1 MSINSLLNTNYGWVS
16 LFLRKE
22 SLNCSVSIDF
32 NQICGMEGTSQ
43 EKIKILYV
51 DDEENN
57 LQAFKAT
64 FRRDY
69 AIFLAIDAN
78 TARETLKTQ
87 VVDIIITDQRMPG
100 ETGVE
105 FLESIIPIYPNP
117 IRILLTGYTDIQAV
131 IDAINKGKVYHYL
144 TKPWEEDYLRTVI
157 KNAFEIYQLRRENE
171 KLTQA
176 LIKSNDQ
183 LEFILRQNLLS

>member
-1 MSINSLLNTNYGWVS
+1 
-16 LFLRKE
+16 
-22 SLNCSVSIDF
+22 
-32 NQICGMEGTSQ
+32 MENKSE

-69 AIFLAIDAN
+69 KIFIDISAKEG
-78 TARETLKTQ
+78 REILKQ
-87 VVDIIITDQRMPG
+87 EEIDVIVTDQRMPE

-105 FLESIIPIYPNP
+105 FLESIIPDFPDP

-131 IDAINKGKVYHYL
+131 IDAINKGQVYHYL

-171 KLTQA
+171 QLTKA

>member
-1 MSINSLLNTNYGWVS
+1 MSDQQ
-16 LFLRKE
+16 K
-22 SLNCSVSIDF
+22 
-32 NQICGMEGTSQ
+32 

-69 AIFLAIDAN
+69 KVFIAISAQE
-78 TARETLKTQ
+78 ARDLLLTQ
-87 VVDIIITDQRMPG
+87 AVDIIITDQRMPE

-105 FLESIIPIYPNP
+105 FLESIIPLYPDP

-131 IDAINKGKVYHYL
+131 IDAINKGQVYHYL

-157 KNAFEIYQLRRENE
+157 KNAFEVYSLRNENK
-171 KLTQA
+171 KLTDD
-176 LIKSNDQ
+176 LIKANDQ
-183 LEFILRQNLLS
+183 LEFLLRQNLLS

>member
-1 MSINSLLNTNYGWVS
+1 MDDKT
-16 LFLRKE
+16 
-22 SLNCSVSIDF
+22 
-32 NQICGMEGTSQ
+32 Q
-43 EKIKILYV
+43 EKIRILYV

-69 AIFLAIDAN
+69 KIFIAISASEG
-78 TARETLKTQ
+78 REILKNEE
-87 VVDIIITDQRMPG
+87 VDIIVTDQRMPQ
-100 ETGVE
+100 ESGVE
-105 FLESIIPIYPNP
+105 FLESIIPIHPNP

-131 IDAINKGKVYHYL
+131 IDAINKGQVYHYL

-157 KNAFEIYQLRRENE
+157 KNAFEIHQLRIENE
-171 KLTQA
+171 KLTKA

-183 LEFILRQNLLS
+183 LEFLLRQNLLS

>member
-1 MSINSLLNTNYGWVS
+1 
-16 LFLRKE
+16 
-22 SLNCSVSIDF
+22 
-32 NQICGMEGTSQ
+32 METKPQ

-69 AIFLAIDAN
+69 QIFLAIDAPL
-78 TARETLKTQ
+78 AREILSKEDI
-87 VVDIIITDQRMPG
+87 DIIITDQRMPG

-105 FLESIIPIYPNP
+105 FLESIIPTYPNP

-131 IDAINKGKVYHYL
+131 IDAINKGQVYHYL

-157 KNAFEIYQLRRENE
+157 KNAYEIYQLRKENE
-171 KLTQA
+171 ILTKA
-176 LIKSNDQ
+176 LIKANDQ

>member
-1 MSINSLLNTNYGWVS
+1 
-16 LFLRKE
+16 
-22 SLNCSVSIDF
+22 
-32 NQICGMEGTSQ
+32 MEGKPE

-69 AIFLAIDAN
+69 KIFLANSAKGGIDILN
-78 TARETLKTQ
+78 NEEIEI
-87 VVDIIITDQRMPG
+87 VITDQRMP
-100 ETGVE
+100 ETTGVE
-105 FLESIIPIYPNP
+105 FLETIIPTHPSP

-131 IDAINKGKVYHYL
+131 IDAINKGQVYHYL

-157 KNAFEIYQLRRENE
+157 KNAFEIFTLRRENE
-171 KLTQA
+171 QLTQA
-176 LIKSNDQ
+176 LIKANEQ
-183 LEFILRQNLLS
+183 LEFLLRQNLLS

>member
-1 MSINSLLNTNYGWVS
+1 M
-16 LFLRKE
+16 
-22 SLNCSVSIDF
+22 
-32 NQICGMEGTSQ
+32 
-43 EKIKILYV
+43 
-51 DDEENN
+51 DDEDNN

-64 FRRDY
+64 FRREY
-69 AIFLAIDAN
+69 KIFLAINAQA
-78 TARETLKTQ
+78 ARDTLDQ
-87 VVDIIITDQRMPG
+87 EEIDIIITDQRMPE

-105 FLESIIPIYPNP
+105 FLESIIPIHPSP

-131 IDAINKGKVYHYL
+131 IDAINKGQVYHYL

-171 KLTQA
+171 KLTKA

-183 LEFILRQNLLS
+183 LEFLLRQNLLS

>member
-1 MSINSLLNTNYGWVS
+1 
-16 LFLRKE
+16 
-22 SLNCSVSIDF
+22 
-32 NQICGMEGTSQ
+32 MEIKSQ

-69 AIFLAIDAN
+69 QIFIAIDAN
-78 TARETLKTQ
+78 EARELLKNEE
-87 VVDIIITDQRMPG
+87 VDIIITDQRMPG

-105 FLESIIPIYPNP
+105 FLESIIPIYPKP

-131 IDAINKGKVYHYL
+131 IDAINKGQVYHYL

-157 KNAFEIYQLRRENE
+157 KNAYEIYLLRKENE
-171 KLTQA
+171 KLTKA
-176 LIKSNDQ
+176 LIKSNEQ

>member
-1 MSINSLLNTNYGWVS
+1 
-16 LFLRKE
+16 
-22 SLNCSVSIDF
+22 
-32 NQICGMEGTSQ
+32 METKAE

-69 AIFLAIDAN
+69 KIFLAISAKEG
-78 TARETLKTQ
+78 REVLDKEEI
-87 VVDIIITDQRMPG
+87 DIIITDQRMPE

-105 FLESIIPIYPNP
+105 FLESIIPIHPSP
-117 IRILLTGYTDIQAV
+117 IRVLLTGYTDIQAV
-131 IDAINKGKVYHYL
+131 IDAINKGQVYHYL

-157 KNAFEIYQLRRENE
+157 KNAFEIYTLRRENE
-171 KLTQA
+171 RLTQA
-176 LIKSNDQ
+176 LIKANDQ
-183 LEFILRQNLLS
+183 LEFLLRQNLLS

>member
-1 MSINSLLNTNYGWVS
+1 MRFFEKKEIILGYLIFRSMTNKS
-16 LFLRKE
+16 E
-22 SLNCSVSIDF
+22 
-32 NQICGMEGTSQ
+32 
-43 EKIKILYV
+43 EKIRILYV

-69 AIFLAIDAN
+69 KIFLAINAN
-78 TARETLKTQ
+78 EARAILKENEI
-87 VVDIIITDQRMPG
+87 DIIVTDQRMP
-100 ETGVE
+100 EESGVE
-105 FLESIIPIYPNP
+105 FLESIILIYPQP

-131 IDAINKGKVYHYL
+131 IDAINKGQIYHYL

-157 KNAFEIYQLRRENE
+157 KNAYEVYSLRRENE
-171 KLTQA
+171 RLTKA
-176 LIKSNDQ
+176 LIKSNEQ

>member
-1 MSINSLLNTNYGWVS
+1 MSEI
-16 LFLRKE
+16 KE
-22 SLNCSVSIDF
+22 
-32 NQICGMEGTSQ
+32 

-57 LQAFKAT
+57 LQAFKAS

-69 AIFLAIDAN
+69 KVFIAISAQE
-78 TARETLKTQ
+78 ARDFLKTQ
-87 VVDIIITDQRMPG
+87 EVDIIITDQRMPE
-100 ETGVE
+100 ETGVD
-105 FLESIIPIYPNP
+105 FLASIIPLYPDP

-131 IDAINKGKVYHYL
+131 IDAINKGQVYHYL

-157 KNAFEIYQLRRENE
+157 KNAYEIYSLRKENK
-171 KLTQA
+171 KLTED

-183 LEFILRQNLLS
+183 LEFLLRQNLLS